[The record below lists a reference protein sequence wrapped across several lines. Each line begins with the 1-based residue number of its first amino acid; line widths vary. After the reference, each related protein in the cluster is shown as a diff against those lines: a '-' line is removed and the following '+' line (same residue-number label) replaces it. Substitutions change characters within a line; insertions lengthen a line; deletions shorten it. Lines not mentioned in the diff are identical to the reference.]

1 MEILCKVLE
10 MECKMY
16 TSVGLK
22 FLFEK
27 IKSKVLHYVQHDFI
41 RQRPG
46 LSKDQH
52 VQKPFYELF
61 HPQILSHILMVV

>member
-1 MEILCKVLE
+1 MERLCKVLE

-16 TSVGLK
+16 TSVSLK

-41 RQRPG
+41 HQRAG
-46 LSKDQH
+46 LSKDQIKDQH
-52 VQKPFYELF
+52 VQKPCY
-61 HPQILSHILMVV
+61 

>member
-1 MEILCKVLE
+1 

-16 TSVGLK
+16 TSVSLK

-41 RQRPG
+41 HQRAG
-46 LSKDQH
+46 LSKDQIKDQH
-52 VQKPFYELF
+52 VQKPCY
-61 HPQILSHILMVV
+61 